1 MKILI
6 AIIIFSAIILFHE
19 FGHFLF
25 AKLNGI
31 SVTEF
36 SLGMGPRLWSFQ
48 KGETRYSLKLLPLG
62 GSCAMVGEDTAEEEI
77 PGSFN
82 AASVWGRIS
91 VVAAGPIFNFIL
103 GFIIAF
109 IMVNLIVIRD
119 PVATEIVDGGAAQEA
134 GLEAGDMIRLNCWK
148 WIKIQQLQR
157 QGFRME
163 TLLQN
168 MTDIMWILQKICM
181 YICI

>member
-62 GSCAMVGEDTAEEEI
+62 G
-77 PGSFN
+77 
-82 AASVWGRIS
+82 IS
-91 VVAAGPIFNFIL
+91 LFPF
-103 GFIIAF
+103 
-109 IMVNLIVIRD
+109 
-119 PVATEIVDGGAAQEA
+119 T
-134 GLEAGDMIRLNCWK
+134 
-148 WIKIQQLQR
+148 
-157 QGFRME
+157 
-163 TLLQN
+163 
-168 MTDIMWILQKICM
+168 
-181 YICI
+181 